1 MQIATLILGFLGGSS
16 VGAVVVACLNRV
28 WTKKDRQASE
38 LANVVTA
45 QKLIMLDRVRYLG
58 KNHIKDGHISLEDKE
73 TLIEMHKAY
82 KALGG
87 NGHLDTVM
95 DEVEHLPIK

>member
-1 MQIATLILGFLGGSS
+1 MQILTLVLGFLGGGGVS
-16 VGAVVVACLNRV
+16 AIVVACLNRR
-28 WTKKDRQASE
+28 WQKSDKQASE

-58 KNHIKDGHISLEDKE
+58 KNHIKDGYISLEDKE

-95 DEVEHLPIK
+95 EEVEHLPIK